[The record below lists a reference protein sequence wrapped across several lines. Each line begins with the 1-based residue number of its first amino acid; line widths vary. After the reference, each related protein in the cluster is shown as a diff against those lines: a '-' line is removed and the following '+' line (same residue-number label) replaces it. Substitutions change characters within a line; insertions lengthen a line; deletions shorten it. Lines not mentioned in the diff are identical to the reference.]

1 MAHQSA
7 NLSAEER
14 AKKLAVVLDKGAL
27 LKDRREAAW
36 ILAKGGDAETLSA
49 LKQIL
54 ADPAAAPDLKAA
66 IIEGLAYSND
76 PQKKEVFLSALAE
89 KNEIVARAAIKG
101 LSSAG
106 DQESVDILSG
116 IAGFPDEPGILV
128 SEAIAGL
135 GKSSNPSAYQK
146 LVDLYNESAGKDNSD
161 SDSREEIIAAMG
173 QRDISETG
181 GFL

>member
-1 MAHQSA
+1 MDQPICPLRSVRRS
-7 NLSAEER
+7 L
-14 AKKLAVVLDKGAL
+14 LVVLDRGAL

-66 IIEGLAYSND
+66 IIEGLAFSND
-76 PQKKEVFLSALAE
+76 PRKKEVFLSALAE

-106 DQESVDILSG
+106 DQENVDIPLRHRR
-116 IAGFPDEPGILV
+116 
-128 SEAIAGL
+128 GL
-135 GKSSNPSAYQK
+135 RMNRESWYQK
-146 LVDLYNESAGKDNSD
+146 L
-161 SDSREEIIAAMG
+161 
-173 QRDISETG
+173 
-181 GFL
+181 